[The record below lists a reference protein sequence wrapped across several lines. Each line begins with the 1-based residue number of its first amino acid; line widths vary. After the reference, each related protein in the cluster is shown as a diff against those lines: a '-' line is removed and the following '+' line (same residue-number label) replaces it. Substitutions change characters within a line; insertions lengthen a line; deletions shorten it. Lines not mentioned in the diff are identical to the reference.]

1 MTIRALSQTSPK
13 AILLA
18 VILVCSVALP
28 LNAAHQ
34 VVSNDGPTGNPP
46 TGLPYGGASA
56 DSTGDETPGGEST
69 DDGLPTE
76 IDQILEILIS
86 LTAGIQQRLGL

>member
-1 MTIRALSQTSPK
+1 MTIRALFQTSPK

-18 VILVCSVALP
+18 LLLVCSIAIP

-34 VVSNDGPTGNPP
+34 VVSNAGPNGNPS

-56 DSTGDETPGGEST
+56 DSTGDETT